1 LTIAR
6 KPGILVPESRKEETA
21 MNSVWVILNEERPEV
36 VSVFG
41 VYASREAAHRALK
54 NAPSGCWVDS
64 PVDGDP
70 VED

>member
-1 LTIAR
+1 M
-6 KPGILVPESRKEETA
+6 SR
-21 MNSVWVILNEERPEV
+21 MNAVWVVLNEERPGV

-41 VYASREAAHRALK
+41 VYASRDAAHRALK

>member
-1 LTIAR
+1 MPR
-6 KPGILVPESRKEETA
+6 
-21 MNSVWVILNEERPEV
+21 MNAVWVVLNEERPGV

-41 VYASREAAHRALK
+41 VYASRDAAHRALK

-70 VED
+70 VWSIDSTG

>member
-1 LTIAR
+1 
-6 KPGILVPESRKEETA
+6 
-21 MNSVWVILNEERPEV
+21 MNSVWVILNEERSGV